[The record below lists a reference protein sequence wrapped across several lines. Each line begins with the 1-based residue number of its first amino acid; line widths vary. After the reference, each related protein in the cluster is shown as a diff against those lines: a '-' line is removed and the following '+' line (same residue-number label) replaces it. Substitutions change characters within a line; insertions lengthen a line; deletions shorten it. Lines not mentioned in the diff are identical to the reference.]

1 MFAKLCTIIGVIGVT
16 GVGMLV
22 IRQQRLQAASE
33 LAASVQ
39 RAAGDDQALWRL
51 RIRISQEITPAK
63 VREMCAVIGPTKP
76 IDTEWCAPQ
85 VWCEPG
91 TEPGTAGGEVKTPAR
106 AAGARVPVSTAP
118 AGRRDEPKSD
128 EE

>member
-33 LAASVQ
+33 LADSVR
-39 RAAGDDQALWRL
+39 RAADDDQALWRL
-51 RIRISQEITPAK
+51 RIRISQEITPQH
-63 VREMCAVIGPTKP
+63 VREMCVTLGPTRP

-91 TEPGTAGGEVKTPAR
+91 TAGADGVNAPAR
-106 AAGARVPVSTAP
+106 SAGARIPRASAP
-118 AGRRDEPKSD
+118 ADDVEVPKSD
-128 EE
+128 DE